1 MITNLKA
8 QDLIDFEGEVI
19 KRFKNKEILAPVHLY
34 SGNEEEMI
42 RIFKQIKREDW
53 VFCTWRSHYQAL
65 LKGVSRE
72 ELMEEI
78 IKGHSISLN
87 FPKYN
92 FVSSAIVTG
101 TLPIAV
107 GVALDIQLKGG
118 KNKVYCFIGDMTS
131 ETGAAHE
138 CIKYARNHEL
148 PIIFIVEDNGHS
160 VCTDTRETWGTEKL
174 TYEKISHSN
183 VIYYRYESKYPHA
196 GIGGQRIQF

>member
-1 MITNLKA
+1 MITSLKA
-8 QDLIDFEGEVI
+8 EDLISFEDEVI

-34 SGNEEEMI
+34 SGNEEQII
-42 RIFKQIKREDW
+42 RVFKQINKEDW
-53 VFCTWRSHYQAL
+53 VFCSWRSHYQAL
-65 LKGVSRE
+65 LKGIPRE
-72 ELMEEI
+72 EIMEEI

-138 CIKYARNHEL
+138 CIKYSLNHQL
-148 PIIFIVEDNGHS
+148 PIVFIVEDNGHS
-160 VCTDTRETWGTEKL
+160 VCTYTKGTWGVEKL
-174 TYEKISHSN
+174 SYERICYPN
-183 VIYYRYESKYPHA
+183 VIYYKYQSKFPHA
-196 GIGGQRIQF
+196 GVGERIQF